1 MDSIDFASL
10 STAPAKRLAEL
21 ADYYG
26 LEQTGQRKTWGVRKT
41 CTNRLTGKVE
51 ALKVS
56 MKTVDLRDALRKA
69 IPAVEAFLSRNKSL
83 AAPVVS
89 VVKGRLTLAVL
100 GAAYLAAPTV
110 RANAKT
116 RKLNWAEL
124 ERIFKRVH
132 ADVDFGSAS
141 VEMIDR
147 ELAKTWQR
155 AKLAEIEVEFA
166 GDVVSQEAAK
176 RGMNSTLAHAQSCFS
191 RHALEDFHD
200 MGLPA
205 GVKDFAAALPVKAR
219 HQEDP
224 VQVTDAK
231 VDEIMAALPAL
242 KLTDPAVWVAF
253 QLMLW
258 GGLRNIDCI
267 HARRSWLSAEGDGYR
282 LTMKPGDDYTPKGKS
297 GSVFFA
303 KVTIDAIL
311 SLSQPA
317 NFEPADVT
325 SARYLVPAASK
336 TARSNA
342 LYRDLNAWLRGLGVG
357 EESNKVAYRLRKK
370 FLAILN
376 DQQGREMARIAARHA
391 SQATTDAHYIGAPRM
406 SQPITI
412 GLQAVG

>member
-51 ALKVS
+51 ALKLS

-69 IPAVEAFLSRNKSL
+69 IPLVEAFLTRNKSL

-89 VVKGRLTLAVL
+89 VVKGRLALADL
-100 GAAYLAAPTV
+100 EAAYLAAPTV

-132 ADVDFGSAS
+132 AAVDFGSAS

-147 ELAKTWQR
+147 ELAKSWQR
-155 AKLAEIEVEFA
+155 ARLAEIEVEFS
-166 GDVVSQEAAK
+166 GDVVAQEAAK
-176 RGMNSTLAHAQSCFS
+176 RGMNSTIAHAQSVFS
-191 RHALEDFHD
+191 RHAMEDFYEL
-200 MGLPA
+200 GLPA

-219 HQEDP
+219 HQEEP
-224 VQVTDAK
+224 EQVSDSTLEHIFGAMPAIKAK
-231 VDEIMAALPAL
+231 
-242 KLTDPAVWVAF
+242 DPAVWVAF
-253 QLMLW
+253 QLMIW
-258 GGLRNIDCI
+258 GGLRNIDCV

-282 LTMKPGDDYTPKGKS
+282 LTMKPGDEYSPKGKS
-297 GSVFFA
+297 GSVFLA
-303 KVTIDAIL
+303 KVIVDEMLAL
-311 SLSQPA
+311 SAPSGAESPEITA
-317 NFEPADVT
+317 GRF
-325 SARYLVPAASK
+325 LVPAKSK
-336 TARSNA
+336 TARVNA
-342 LYRDLNAWLRGLGVG
+342 IYRDLNEELRALGVG
-357 EESNKVAYRLRKK
+357 EESNKIAYRLRKK
-370 FLAILN
+370 FLALVAE
-376 DQQGREMARIAARHA
+376 QQGRAMASLAARHA
-391 SQATTDAHYIGAPRM
+391 DSSTLDFYVAKPTM

-412 GLQAVG
+412 GLQAVA